1 VNLLVDFPFYADYV
15 RPALD
20 ILLLSFVIYYI
31 YQILVQTKAIQLV
44 KGALLIALLYAVA
57 FFFRLSTMLW
67 ILNSLAT
74 VLVLVIAIVF
84 QPELR
89 SIFTRIGRGEW
100 LRLGSRPSSYRLDT
114 VLNAVEVLS
123 SRRRGC
129 IIVFGRRVG
138 LKNIIETGTRLQ
150 ADLSTSLILTIFGH
164 DTPLHDG
171 AIVVQGRKIIS
182 AGCFLPLSE
191 QTDIRRSF
199 GTRHRAAL
207 GLAEHTDAVVVI
219 VSEETGAMSLAYDS
233 NLYYDLS
240 VVEIKR
246 TLQRL
251 LELRDEHDSGD
262 EPVDSSFE
270 PVPGESRRE

>member
-1 VNLLVDFPFYADYV
+1 MNLLTDIPFYSAYI

-20 ILLLSFVIYYI
+20 ILLLALIIYYV
-31 YQILVQTKAIQLV
+31 YQILVQTRAIQLV
-44 KGALLIALLYAVA
+44 KGASLIAVLYALA
-57 FFFRLSTMLW
+57 FFLRLSTLLW

-89 SIFTRIGRGEW
+89 SIFTRIGQGEW
-100 LRLGSRPSSYRLDT
+100 FRMGTRPSPYRLDSI
-114 VLNAVEVLS
+114 LNAIEVLS
-123 SRRRGC
+123 GRRRGC
-129 IIVFGRRVG
+129 IIVFARKIGI
-138 LKNIIETGTRLQ
+138 KNIVDTGTRIN

-171 AIVVQGRKIIS
+171 AIVVQGRKIVS

-207 GLAEHTDAVVVI
+207 GLSESTDSVALV
-219 VSEETGAMSLAYDS
+219 VSEETGAISIAYDS
-233 NLYYDLS
+233 NLHYDLS
-240 VVEIKR
+240 VSELRR
-246 TLQRL
+246 TLRQL
-251 LELRDEHDSGD
+251 LDFRDE
-262 EPVDSSFE
+262 VDSTQRSE
-270 PVPGESRRE
+270 ANRE

>member
-1 VNLLVDFPFYADYV
+1 MNLLSDIPIYADYI

-20 ILLLSFVIYYI
+20 ILLLSFIIYYV
-31 YQILVQTKAIQLV
+31 YQILVQTRAIQLV
-44 KGALLIALLYAVA
+44 KGAFLIAVLYAVA
-57 FFFRLSTMLW
+57 FFLRLSTMLW
-67 ILNSLAT
+67 ILNSLTT

-89 SIFTRIGRGEW
+89 DIFTRIGRGEW
-100 LRLGSRPSSYRLDT
+100 FRMGSRPTPYRLDT
-114 VLNAVEVLS
+114 VLHAVEVLS

-129 IIVFGRRVG
+129 IIVFGRRIG
-138 LKNIIETGTRLQ
+138 LKNIVETGTRIQ

-171 AIVVQGRKIIS
+171 AIVVQGRKIVS

-207 GLAEHTDAVVVI
+207 GLAEHTDAVVLV
-219 VSEETGAMSLAYDS
+219 VSEETGAISLTYDS
-233 NLYYDLS
+233 NLYYDLAIPE
-240 VVEIKR
+240 VKR
-246 TLQRL
+246 TLQQL
-251 LELRDEHDSGD
+251 LDLREERDESGA
-262 EPVDSSFE
+262 
-270 PVPGESRRE
+270 GEADHE